1 MAYATLA
8 DCRSWLGVFD
18 NVDDT
23 ELNMARVAAQDAVS
37 AWCGANFDLVASP
50 SARVFAPVNRY
61 ALDLSAVGST
71 VGSTTGL
78 AVAVDDDDDGTFEVA
93 WLASDW
99 QVEPL
104 NSTGSGGLAWPGTHL
119 RAVGDYRWPVGGS
132 GRARVQVTARWGWPA
147 VPTGVKMATIML
159 TVAWHQRRATMTG
172 RSGVDGFFAAAI
184 TDDKA
189 VQDLLAPYRAG
200 TTMIGIG

>member
-8 DCRSWLGVFD
+8 DVRSWLGVHD
-18 NVDDT
+18 TVDDT
-23 ELNMARVAAQDAVS
+23 QLELSRNAASDAVS
-37 AWCGANFDLVASP
+37 AWCGTNFDLAASA

-61 ALDLSAVGST
+61 LLDLSALSST
-71 VGSTTGL
+71 IGTTAGL
-78 AVAVDDDDDGTFEVA
+78 TVAADDDDDGTFEVT
-93 WLASDW
+93 WASADW

-104 NSTGSGGLAWPGTHL
+104 NSAGVGSISWPGTHL

-172 RSGVDGFFAAAI
+172 RSGVDGFFSAAI
-184 TDDKA
+184 TDDEA
-189 VQDLLAPYRAG
+189 VRDLLAPYRAG
-200 TTMIGIG
+200 TTMTGIG

>member
-8 DCRSWLGVFD
+8 DVRSWLGVYD

-23 ELNMARVAAQDAVS
+23 ELDMARNAAQNAVS
-37 AWCGANFDLVASP
+37 SWCGANFDLAGSAT
-50 SARVFAPVNRY
+50 ARVFAPVNRY
-61 ALDLSAVGST
+61 LLDLSAVGST
-71 VGSTTGL
+71 IGTTTGL
-78 AVAVDDDDDGTFEVA
+78 AVAVDDDDDGTYEVNWA
-93 WLASDW
+93 ATDW

-104 NSTGSGGLAWPGTHL
+104 NSAGIGGLAWPGTHL
-119 RAVGDYRWPVGGS
+119 RSVGDYRWPVGGS

-172 RSGVDGFFAAAI
+172 RAGVDGFFAAAI
-184 TDDKA
+184 SDDQA
-189 VQDLLAPYRAG
+189 VQDLLAPYRSG
-200 TTMIGIG
+200 TAMTGIG

>member
-8 DCRSWLGVFD
+8 DVRSWLGVYD
-18 NVDDT
+18 GVDDT
-23 ELNMARVAAQDAVS
+23 ELDLARNAATDAVT
-37 AWCGANFDLVASP
+37 AWCGINFDLAAHP
-50 SARVFAPVNRY
+50 TARVFTPVNRY
-61 ALDLSAVGST
+61 LLDLSAVGCT
-71 VGSTTGL
+71 IGSTTGL
-78 AVAVDDDDDGTFEVA
+78 AVAVDDDDNGTFEVA
-93 WLASDW
+93 WASTDW

-104 NSTGSGGLAWPGTHL
+104 NSIGVGGIAWPGTHL

-147 VPTGVKMATIML
+147 VPTGVKVATIML

-184 TDDKA
+184 TDDQA

-200 TTMIGIG
+200 TAMTGIG